1 MKLGNPSPL
10 SRVAIFAKPRF
21 YPGVALR
28 MAAGRVFPEHKI
40 FARSDQCSLL
50 DI

>member
-1 MKLGNPSPL
+1 MNREIVCVTP
-10 SRVAIFAKPRF
+10 VAAIFTKPRF

-28 MAAGRVFPEHKI
+28 MAAGRVFPEDKGVP
-40 FARSDQCSLL
+40 RSGQRSLL